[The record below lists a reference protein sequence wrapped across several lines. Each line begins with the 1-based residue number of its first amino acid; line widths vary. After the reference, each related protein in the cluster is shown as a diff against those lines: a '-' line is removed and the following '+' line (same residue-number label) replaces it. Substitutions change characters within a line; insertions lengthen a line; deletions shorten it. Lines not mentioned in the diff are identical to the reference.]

1 MKNVTSNAVTT
12 RKVKWRDN
20 NGRNRSKHTRR
31 GEEKS
36 GFSIPGAIAAAEMG
50 WKVYGPP
57 GAVVGAILGGALGPS
72 D

>member
-1 MKNVTSNAVTT
+1 MKNVTSNVIST

-36 GFSIPGAIAAAEMG
+36 GLSIQGAITGASIGMRIA
-50 WKVYGPP
+50 GPP
-57 GAVVGAILGGALGPS
+57 GAVVGAILGGTLGS
-72 D
+72 AD